1 MSSTSPKSTSPK
13 SSTGLT
19 SPQAIT
25 ELMMKSD
32 RFSRWLGL
40 EIEECSTGYCRLHYR
55 ITEDMINGFHTVH
68 GGILF
73 SAADSAF
80 AFACNSHGLLSV
92 AHDVS
97 ITFTRPSRVGDLLTV
112 EAKELYLGQK
122 TGLYE
127 VRTTNAEGK
136 LVALFKGTS
145 FRTSRVWGVSE
156 GLQPE

>member
-1 MSSTSPKSTSPK
+1 MPSTP
-13 SSTGLT
+13 LT

-32 RFSRWLGL
+32 RFSKWLGL
-40 EIEECSTGYCRLHYR
+40 EVDECSAGYCKLHYR

-68 GGILF
+68 GGIIF

-97 ITFTRPSRVGDLLTV
+97 ITFTRPSKVGDLLTV
-112 EAKELYLGQK
+112 EARELHLGK
-122 TGLYE
+122 TTGLYE

-136 LVALFKGTS
+136 LIALFKGTS
-145 FRTSRVWGVSE
+145 FRTSKAWGVAD
-156 GLQPE
+156 GLRPE